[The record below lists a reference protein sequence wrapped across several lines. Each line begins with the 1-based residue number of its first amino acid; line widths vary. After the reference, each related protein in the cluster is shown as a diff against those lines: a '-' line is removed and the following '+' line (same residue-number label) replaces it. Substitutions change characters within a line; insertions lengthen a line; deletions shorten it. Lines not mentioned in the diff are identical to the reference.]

1 MADDYIKLANQGAK
15 RNLDISA
22 QLRQAL
28 SFLPELGVTAEVFSG
43 GQSSK
48 EEFANGT
55 AKSRG
60 YTGSTRHVHG
70 EAGDFY
76 FYRGGKRLDWANPQD
91 LPIFEEIV
99 RRAKANGV
107 TGFGAG
113 AGYMRPGSIHIG
125 FGKPGVW
132 GAGGHGENAAQWL
145 RNAYNSAGQGSIPVE
160 QEAALAG
167 AVNAGTGQQPDQLM
181 TSPTGVPDADWTKTM
196 GGPSND
202 VLPRSGPSWNDVAW
216 AVNNSM
222 QIGQYGAWL
231 TDLEEPVDMDW
242 VNNPSQAKFG
252 KSLDRLNPD
261 ETRLVLETARSAEH
275 VERLRSRLDRYR
287 RDSETFAN
295 SYTALPLAIAAN
307 VLDPISLLAGGILG
321 KATVLTSNALRA
333 STSAGLVTRMAEG
346 GIIALGD
353 TAVSSTIQ
361 AQVDPNFGADDIAM
375 NALTGFALGTAL
387 SSLGRAA
394 EVDAVNG
401 EIAAAFGNRAR
412 NMLADKAEGM
422 GYKLSPKAEKMLRP
436 EKFALDNSV
445 GAARNAAINADTR
458 TRTEKFADWLG
469 SWASRDAMLRY
480 KAGAGVADI
489 MSRLFPDLSGTGGRQ
504 MRGAETAWEVKSRLS
519 QTTINNV
526 ERQFQNHL
534 DDYIKETGISPA
546 DARFRRGAVEQQF
559 DNEVQTALLYPHTA
573 APDSAVQRQADAYR
587 EGYRGMLKEAKESG
601 ASWAKDIPEDDYYV
615 PFAVVRHRHSQVVEK
630 IGRDGLVDVIKQ
642 AFLRAQPDLYRRME
656 AVPGGP
662 KARKAAAEAREAKLE
677 RLAERYLKML
687 EDTKIDGKAAPRVA
701 ALGGDSE
708 NALRE
713 MLVDNGVGAAEVEEI
728 IEGFGFTQKKGPG
741 NFRRRAIM
749 EREEPFIPKQ
759 FASLPNARDY
769 AVSLRDLTNPSA
781 RDTFDDY
788 VRSVSAHVALQ
799 KAGFKSESELR
810 TLLDESTSI
819 EALKRAGRASGLN
832 KTDLDDARREL
843 SYLIDR
849 LMGYDTTPNI
859 SPKTKMAIAIAKD
872 LPFIKYMQQS
882 GIAQLGDMPMI
893 AMRYGVANVARTAK
907 MKDFFRVFKRG
918 GNEADDL
925 LREIQ
930 ADLGVGIRTTDKR
943 LFVTHQDMNI
953 DNELFDADATTKI
966 LARVHGVTQSVSRIT
981 SQVSLQNPVNDF
993 LQTTTA
999 RAASQ
1004 RFIDIASG
1012 KVKAS
1017 KKWMNEY
1024 GLGEAELRDIR
1035 LVAGHMTLDKKSGLI
1050 LRWNSRKQRAV
1061 SKEQADAYDRFLG
1074 LVRREVN
1081 RTIIEP
1087 SPNAI
1092 KRNFSGPMAGLVL
1105 QLKSYMLN
1113 ALAVNTAGSIKL
1125 GPAFL
1130 AMSLLT
1136 TSVWGSMV
1144 YAAQQYVN
1152 SFGRDDQKEFLDKRL
1167 SAEGI
1172 LAGGFQR
1179 SAVSS
1184 IFPMIIDSM
1193 AGAYGI
1199 AVTGNDER
1207 FFTNTRS
1214 SGLGSDIFTGIPIV
1228 STLNDAGKLVS
1239 GVAAA
1244 ALRNDQRLDETEA
1257 RGFRD
1262 FLPLARTQGLLQAT
1276 NAILELAPED
1286 TDGAVVRAY
1295 R

>member
-1 MADDYIKLANQGAK
+1 MAEDYIKLANQGAK
-15 RNLDISA
+15 RNLDISP

-28 SFLPELGVTAEVFSG
+28 AFLPELGVTAEVFSG

-70 EAGDFY
+70 EAGDFF
-76 FYRGGKRLDWANPQD
+76 FYRNGKRLDWSNPQD

-113 AGYMRPGSIHIG
+113 AGYMQPGSIHIG
-125 FGKPGVW
+125 FGTPGVW
-132 GAGGHGENAAQWL
+132 GAGGKGDNAAQWL
-145 RNAYNSAGQGSIPVE
+145 RNVYNNAGQGSIPVD

-167 AVNAGTGQQPDQLM
+167 VVNSGTGPTPDQLM
-181 TSPTGVPDADWTKTM
+181 TSPTSTPGDDWTKTM

-202 VLPRSGPSWNDVAW
+202 VLRSSPSWGDVAT
-216 AVNNSM
+216 AVSNSM
-222 QIGQYGAWL
+222 DLGHYGTWL

-252 KSLDRLNPD
+252 KSLDGLNPE

-275 VERLRSRLDRYR
+275 VERLRSRLDQYR
-287 RDSETFAN
+287 KDSETFEN
-295 SYTALPLAIAAN
+295 SFTALPLAIAAN
-307 VLDPISLLAGGILG
+307 IMDPISLLAGGVLG
-321 KATVLTSNALRA
+321 KGTVLASNALRA

-346 GIIALGD
+346 GVIALGT
-353 TAVSSTIQ
+353 TAVSSAIQ

-412 NMLADKAEGM
+412 NMLADKAESM

-436 EKFALDNSV
+436 EKFADNSV

-458 TRTEKFADWLG
+458 TRTEKFADWLTSFG
-469 SWASRDAMLRY
+469 SRDAMLRY

-489 MSRLFPDLSGTGGRQ
+489 MNRLFPDLSGTGGRQ

-519 QTTINNV
+519 QTTINNL
-526 ERQFQNHL
+526 ERKFQNHL
-534 DDYIKETGISPA
+534 DDYIKETGISPS
-546 DARFRRGAVEQQF
+546 DARFRRGAIEHQF

-656 AVPGGP
+656 AVPGGS

-677 RLAERYLKML
+677 RLADRYLKML

-708 NALRE
+708 NALRD
-713 MLVDNGVGAAEVEEI
+713 MLAEHGLGETEVDEI
-728 IEGFGFTQKKGPG
+728 VEGFGFSQKQGPG
-741 NFRRRAIM
+741 NFRRRAM
-749 EREEPFIPKQ
+749 LEREEPFIPKQ

-810 TLLDESTSI
+810 TLLEENTSI
-819 EALKRAGRASGLN
+819 EALKRAGKADGLN

-843 SYLIDR
+843 GYLIDR
-849 LMGYDTTPNI
+849 LMGHNTTPNI
-859 SPKTKMAIAIAKD
+859 SPKTKLAISIAKD
-872 LPFIKYMQQS
+872 LNFIKYMQQS

-893 AMRYGVANVARTAK
+893 AMRYGVANVARTSK
-907 MKDFFRVFKRG
+907 MKDFFSVFKRG

-943 LFVTHQDMNI
+943 LFVTHEDMNI

-1004 RFIDIASG
+1004 RFVDIAMG
-1012 KVKAS
+1012 KVKES
-1017 KKWMNEY
+1017 RKWLNEY

-1035 LVAGHMTLDKKSGLI
+1035 AVASQMTLDKKSGLI
-1050 LRWNSRKQRAV
+1050 LRWNSHKQRAV
-1061 SKEQADAYDRFLG
+1061 SKAQADAYDRFLG
-1074 LVRREVN
+1074 LVRREIN

-1092 KRNFSGPMAGLVL
+1092 KRNFSGPVAGLVL

-1113 ALAVNTAGSIKL
+1113 ALAVNTAGAIKL
-1125 GPAFL
+1125 GPAYL
-1130 AMSLLT
+1130 GMSLLT

-1144 YAAQQYVN
+1144 YAAQQYAN
-1152 SFGRDDQKEFLDKRL
+1152 SFGRDDQKEFLENRL
-1167 SAEGI
+1167 SAKGI

-1184 IFPMIIDSM
+1184 IFPMIIDT
-1193 AGAYGI
+1193 ALGAYGTM
-1199 AVTGNDER
+1199 ATGKDER
-1207 FFTNTRS
+1207 LFTNTRS
-1214 SGLGSDIFTGIPIV
+1214 SGLGSDLFSGIPIV
-1228 STLNDAGKLVS
+1228 STMNDAGKLVS

-1276 NAILELAPED
+1276 NKILSLAPAD
-1286 TDGAVVRAY
+1286 RDGAVVKANK
-1295 R
+1295 